1 MYLDADFG
9 AEQMVDEV
17 RLITSPEAGI
27 RVQLESMNPAN
38 VWEMVSD
45 KPGLESAAVPPG
57 IRLMA
62 TSEMRARGIRNL
74 LIYDANYGADDF
86 AKDPEAWGLKLIAR
100 GEDTRLY
107 RTIW

>member
-1 MYLDADFG
+1 MQKVIDRDY
-9 AEQMVDEV
+9 V
-17 RLITSPEAGI
+17 S
-27 RVQLESMNPAN
+27 ES
-38 VWEMVSD
+38 E
-45 KPGLESAAVPPG
+45 
-57 IRLMA
+57 
-62 TSEMRARGIRNL
+62 RARGIRNL